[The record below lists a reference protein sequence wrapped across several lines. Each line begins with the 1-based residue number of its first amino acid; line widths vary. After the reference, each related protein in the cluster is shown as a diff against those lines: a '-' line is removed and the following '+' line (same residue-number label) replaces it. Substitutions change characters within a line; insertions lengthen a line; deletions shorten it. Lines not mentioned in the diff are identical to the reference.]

1 MSLGES
7 KRRAA
12 MLYAQ
17 KNYPNATPT
26 AENATDYDQ
35 HRDKCCIN
43 IDHWKGL
50 VRGNQR
56 LKLEKYV
63 EDLRE

>member
-1 MSLGES
+1 MSFGES

-12 MLYAQ
+12 VFYAQ
-17 KNYPNATPT
+17 NNYPDSTPT

-35 HRDKCCIN
+35 HRDKCCTN
-43 IDHWKGL
+43 KEHWNGL

-56 LKLEKYV
+56 SKLAKCV
-63 EDLRE
+63 EDLQE